1 MAFKLL
7 PSASHWIMTTS
18 SARSLALQH
27 SLYLILTAA
36 AMTGC
41 LPYACAAPRTAP
53 EHGHD
58 GVAGWAAPAAAP
70 GSTAAASSSGGCSR
84 ASDSLTLR
92 GSGSVA
98 KLLQPRRLLAAGGT
112 PLRSS
117 TLSAQ
122 PCRPGLGHQNPVF
135 LSQCRRLHTCTALR
149 RPALSHL
156 LCCASKAPPEAAHEI
171 TLILNA
177 QWRLRACRRLRS
189 SSPARLCLA
198 PASRSST

>member
-1 MAFKLL
+1 MWNSSSEMAFNLL

-18 SARSLALQH
+18 SARSLAMQH

-41 LPYACAAPRTAP
+41 LPYACAAPCAAP

-112 PLRSS
+112 PLRLS

-122 PCRPGLGHQNPVF
+122 PCRPRLGHQNP
-135 LSQCRRLHTCTALR
+135 L
-149 RPALSHL
+149 PSHNADACIREL
-156 LCCASKAPPEAAHEI
+156 LCVD
-171 TLILNA
+171 
-177 QWRLRACRRLRS
+177 LRS
-189 SSPARLCLA
+189 HICCAAQALLHPKRHMT
-198 PASRSST
+198 SR